1 MLRQGDKDMIKAIS
15 ISVGLLLGSLYQLS
29 AQQVRNMKMTELNE
43 LIETS
48 TTPMVINFWA
58 TWCVPCLQ
66 EIPYFISVAKEFK
79 EEGVSLLLV
88 SLDMQEDS
96 AKVEPFAIKRKI
108 TAPIVW
114 LNETNADY
122 FCPIIDDRWS
132 GSVPATLFVN
142 TKMKYRKFL
151 EKALSEETL
160 RKEIQQ
166 LVNPIQ

>member
-1 MLRQGDKDMIKAIS
+1 MKKKYSIS
-15 ISVGLLLGSLYQLS
+15 IVLLLAAVCQLP
-29 AQQVRNMKMTELNE
+29 AQQVRNMKMAELNK

-58 TWCVPCLQ
+58 TWCVPCIQ
-66 EIPYFISVAKEFK
+66 EIPHFIAVTKEFK
-79 EEGVSLLLV
+79 QEGVSLLLV

-122 FCPIIDDRWS
+122 FCPIIDERWS

-142 TKMKYRKFL
+142 KKTGYRKFF
-151 EKALSEETL
+151 EKALAEETL